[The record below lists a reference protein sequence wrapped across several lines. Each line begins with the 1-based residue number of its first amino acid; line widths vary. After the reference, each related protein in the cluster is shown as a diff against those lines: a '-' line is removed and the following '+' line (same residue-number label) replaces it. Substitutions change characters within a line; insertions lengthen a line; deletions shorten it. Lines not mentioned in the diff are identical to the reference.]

1 MFMNNNNYRKGEE
14 ISQKLFELTGDPRYH
29 NMRVG
34 FENLR
39 REKEKQALHDQ
50 EQGYEREM

>member
-1 MFMNNNNYRKGEE
+1 MNMNNYKDGEK
-14 ISQKLFELTGDPRYH
+14 ITQKLFELTGDPRYH

-39 REKEKQALHDQ
+39 KEKERQIQ
-50 EQGYEREM
+50 EEEMFEREM

>member
-1 MFMNNNNYRKGEE
+1 MNTTNYKNGEE
-14 ISQKLFELTGDPRYH
+14 ISQKLFELTGDIRYH

-39 REKEKQALHDQ
+39 KEKEREIA
-50 EQGYEREM
+50 EEEMMGREM

>member
-1 MFMNNNNYRKGEE
+1 MVDKTYKNGEE

-34 FENLR
+34 FETLR
-39 REKEKQALHDQ
+39 KEKEQQKAVE
-50 EQGYEREM
+50 EQGYEMEM

>member
-1 MFMNNNNYRKGEE
+1 MNTNQYKNGEE

-39 REKEKQALHDQ
+39 KEKERQIQ
-50 EQGYEREM
+50 EEEMYGREM

>member
-1 MFMNNNNYRKGEE
+1 MVDNNYKNGEQ
-14 ISQKLFELTGDPRYH
+14 ISQKLFEMTGDPRYH

-34 FENLR
+34 FEKLQK
-39 REKEKQALHDQ
+39 EQEKQRNVE

>member
-1 MFMNNNNYRKGEE
+1 MDTNLYRNGEE
-14 ISQKLFELTGDPRYH
+14 ITQRLFEATGDPRYH

-39 REKEKQALHDQ
+39 KEKEKQIAED
-50 EQGYEREM
+50 EMGREM